1 MHTIR
6 TIKGMVAWSRSAE
19 RDGRSIG
26 FVPTMGALHE
36 GHKSLIK
43 SARAACDA
51 VVVSIFV
58 NPLQFG
64 PMEDLERYPRPLE
77 EDMRL
82 CRREKVDVV
91 FLPAVD
97 ELYPSAFET
106 AVSVQRLTRRFEGI
120 SRPGHFGGVATV
132 VTKLLNIVH
141 PGKAFF
147 GQKDYQQA
155 AVVSRLVAD
164 LNICTEIIVRPTVRE
179 PDGLALSSRNTFLTL
194 EERKAATVLYQA
206 LAAARD
212 VIRDGERSAKKIR
225 AAMIRTIWE
234 EPLARLDYAA
244 VVDAETLEEVRSA
257 RGRLVLLLAVWIGK
271 TRLIDN
277 KELLCR

>member
-244 VVDAETLEEVRSA
+244 VADAETLEEVRSA
-257 RGRLVLLLAVWIGK
+257 RGRLVLLLAVWIGN

-277 KELLCR
+277 MELLCR

>member
-155 AVVSRLVAD
+155 AVLSRLVAD

-244 VVDAETLEEVRSA
+244 VADAETLEEVRSA
-257 RGRLVLLLAVWIGK
+257 RGHLVLLLAVWIGK

-277 KELLCR
+277 MELLCR

>member
-58 NPLQFG
+58 NPLQFV

-244 VVDAETLEEVRSA
+244 VADAETLEEVRSA

-277 KELLCR
+277 MELLCR

>member
-164 LNICTEIIVRPTVRE
+164 LNICTEIIVRPTVRV

-244 VVDAETLEEVRSA
+244 VADAETLEEVRSA

-277 KELLCR
+277 MELLCR

>member
-6 TIKGMVAWSRSAE
+6 TIKGMMAWSRSAE

-106 AVSVQRLTRRFEGI
+106 AVSVQRLTRRFKGI

-155 AVVSRLVAD
+155 AVLSRLVAD

-244 VVDAETLEEVRSA
+244 VADAETLEEVRSA
-257 RGRLVLLLAVWIGK
+257 RGCVVLLLAVWIGK

-277 KELLCR
+277 MELLCR

>member
-164 LNICTEIIVRPTVRE
+164 LNIRTEIIVRPTVRE

-244 VVDAETLEEVRSA
+244 VADAETLEEVRSA
-257 RGRLVLLLAVWIGK
+257 RGRLVLLLAVWIGN

-277 KELLCR
+277 MELLCR

>member
-64 PMEDLERYPRPLE
+64 PMEALERYPRPLE

-155 AVVSRLVAD
+155 AVLSRLVAD

-244 VVDAETLEEVRSA
+244 VADAETLEEVRSA

-277 KELLCR
+277 MELLCR

>member
-244 VVDAETLEEVRSA
+244 VADAETLEEVRSA

-277 KELLCR
+277 MELLCR

>member
-1 MHTIR
+1 
-6 TIKGMVAWSRSAE
+6 MVAWSRSAE

-179 PDGLALSSRNTFLTL
+179 PDGLALSSRNAFLTL

-277 KELLCR
+277 MELLCR